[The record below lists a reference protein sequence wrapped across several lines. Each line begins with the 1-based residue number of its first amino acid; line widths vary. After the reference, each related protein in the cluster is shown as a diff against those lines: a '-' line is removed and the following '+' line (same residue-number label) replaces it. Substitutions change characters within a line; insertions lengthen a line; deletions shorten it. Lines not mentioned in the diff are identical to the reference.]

1 MQAQKGS
8 MSLFNQQTGSHVGS
22 QTGPLNAAL
31 TVSEL
36 NAAVA
41 QALQTQF
48 PMLRVRGEAQ
58 GVKKYPS
65 GHVYFTLKDAHASI
79 SCVMFK
85 MRAQLFE
92 RLPREGEL
100 VELRAKVTLYEP
112 RGDYQLRVDGWEPA
126 GQGALYEAFL
136 QRKTMLTVEG
146 LLDEARKRPLPVFVR
161 RIGIVTSPQAAV
173 LRDVATAL
181 ARRAPHVGLVLY
193 PSAVQGAEAGA
204 QLAAA
209 VKLASARAAQD
220 GVGLLLVCRGG
231 GSLEDLWCFND
242 ESLARAVA
250 ACSVPVI
257 SGVGHETDFTLCDFV
272 ADLRAPT
279 PTAAAELAATAR
291 LDWLGELG
299 ASQAQ
304 LCDALADFIGDHQQG
319 LDRLQHRL
327 SAASPQ
333 RRLSQQKQQV
343 SQLAKHLHWAAHTQ
357 LTAHRHALSR
367 SKARLKP
374 PQLED
379 LKAQLNRTTLSMA
392 RSAQRRLAVQR
403 AAVQQHA
410 ASLAALNPQRVL
422 ERGYAVVLDGLG
434 QAMTAP
440 GNAGAHVSLLFSK
453 GQQTARLQA
462 DNPSVPEASRF

>member
-1 MQAQKGS
+1 MREA
-8 MSLFNQQTGSHVGS
+8 
-22 QTGPLNAAL
+22 NAAL

-65 GHVYFTLKDAHASI
+65 GHVYFTLKDAGASI

-112 RGDYQLRVDGWEPA
+112 RGDYQLRVDGWQPA

-136 QRKTMLTVEG
+136 QRKALLTAEG
-146 LLDEARKRPLPVFVR
+146 LLDEGRKRALPVFVR
-161 RIGIVTSPQAAV
+161 RVGIVTSPQAAV

-209 VKLASARAAQD
+209 VRTASARAVQD
-220 GVGLLLVCRGG
+220 GLDVLLVCRGG

-242 ESLARAVA
+242 EALARAVA
-250 ACSVPVI
+250 ACSIPVI

-279 PTAAAELAATAR
+279 PTAAAELAATAQS
-291 LDWLGELG
+291 DWQDELG
-299 ASQAQ
+299 SARQQ
-304 LCDALADFIGDHQQG
+304 LDDALADALGRKQQH
-319 LDRLQHRL
+319 LDRLHQRL
-327 SAASPQ
+327 QAASPQ
-333 RRLSQQKQQV
+333 RKLAQQSQHLAQLGKTLYFAGRG
-343 SQLAKHLHWAAHTQ
+343 QLAGKRHAFSRASAQLAPPALAARAAQLARYEHAIQRSAAQQ
-357 LTAHRHALSR
+357 LTSLH
-367 SKARLKP
+367 
-374 PQLED
+374 
-379 LKAQLNRTTLSMA
+379 AQLKQN
-392 RSAQRRLAVQR
+392 
-403 AAVQQHA
+403 A

-422 ERGYAVVLDGLG
+422 ERGYAVVMNAKQ

-440 GNAGAHVSLLFSK
+440 GATGEGVTLLFAA
-453 GQQTARLQA
+453 GQQAALLVA
-462 DNPSVPEASRF
+462 P

>member
-1 MQAQKGS
+1 M
-8 MSLFNQQTGSHVGS
+8 
-22 QTGPLNAAL
+22 PELNAAL

-41 QALQTQF
+41 QALQAQF
-48 PMLRVRGEAQ
+48 PMMRVRGEAQ

-65 GHVYFTLKDAHASI
+65 GHVYFTLKDAAASI

-85 MRAQLFE
+85 MRAQLFD

-100 VELRAKVTLYEP
+100 IELRGKVTLYEP
-112 RGDYQLRVDGWEPA
+112 RGDYQLRVDGWQPA

-136 QRKTMLTVEG
+136 QRKALLAAEG

-193 PSAVQGAEAGA
+193 PSAVQGADAGA

-209 VKLASARAAQD
+209 VLQASRRAERD
-220 GVGLLLVCRGG
+220 CVDVLLVCRGG

-242 ESLARAVA
+242 EALARAVA

-279 PTAAAELAATAR
+279 PTAAAELAATSRA
-291 LDWLGELG
+291 DWQGELG
-299 ASQAQ
+299 ASHSDLSDAFGDYLAQ
-304 LCDALADFIGDHQQG
+304 HQQT
-319 LDRLQHRL
+319 LDRLQQRL
-327 SAASPQ
+327 NAASPQ
-333 RRLSQQKQQV
+333 RKLSEKSQQV
-343 SQLAKHLHWAAHTQ
+343 AQLAKSLHWASRSQ
-357 LTAHRHALSR
+357 LTAQRHQFAQSA
-367 SKARLKP
+367 ARLVP
-374 PQLED
+374 PPLGSLRAQL
-379 LKAQLNRTTLSMA
+379 AASTQNLNRTSA
-392 RSAQRRLAVQR
+392 RSLADYR
-403 AAVQQHA
+403 AALNQIA
-410 ASLAALNPQRVL
+410 ATLAALNPQRVL
-422 ERGYAVVLDGLG
+422 ERGYAVVLNAQH

-440 GNAGAHVSLLFSK
+440 GAAGGGVELLFAK
-453 GQQTARLQA
+453 GRQRAVLQ
-462 DNPSVPEASRF
+462 S